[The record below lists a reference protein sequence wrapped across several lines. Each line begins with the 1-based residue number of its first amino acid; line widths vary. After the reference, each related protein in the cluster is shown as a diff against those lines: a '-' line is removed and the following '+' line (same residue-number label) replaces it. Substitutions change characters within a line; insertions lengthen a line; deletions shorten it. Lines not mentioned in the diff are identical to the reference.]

1 MTLYDES
8 SIKVLK
14 GLEPVRARPGMYTR
28 TDTPTHVIQE
38 VIDNAADEALAG
50 YARNLS
56 VRVHLDGSV
65 SVADDGRGI
74 PVGPHPTEKEPT
86 VVVVFTRLHAGGKF
100 DKTSGDGAYAFSGG
114 LHGVGVSVTNA
125 LSTRLSVT
133 VKRDGEVHQ
142 VEFADGGKLSV
153 PLQVVAK
160 CAKKDTGT
168 LVRAWPDPAFF
179 DSPRISLPELERL
192 LRAKAV
198 LLPGVTVKLV
208 IEREDGEQEK
218 AWSYPA
224 VSNGR
229 LYLRDHGLL
238 WCYGIRP

>member
-56 VRVHLDGSV
+56 VRVHLM
-65 SVADDGRGI
+65 ARFRWRTTAAAFRWGRTRPRRSRPSSWCSPACMPAASSTRQRRRRLCLFRRPARGGRI
-74 PVGPHPTEKEPT
+74 GDQCPVH
-86 VVVVFTRLHAGGKF
+86 
-100 DKTSGDGAYAFSGG
+100 
-114 LHGVGVSVTNA
+114 
-125 LSTRLSVT
+125 RLSVT

-142 VEFADGGKLSV
+142 VEFADGGKVSV
-153 PLQVVAK
+153 PLQV
-160 CAKKDTGT
+160 TGKWREEGHRHPGAR
-168 LVRAWPDPAFF
+168 LPDPAFF
-179 DSPRISLPELERL
+179 DSPRISLAELERL

-198 LLPGVTVKLV
+198 LLRGDGEMA

-218 AWSYPA
+218 VLVLSERPA
-224 VSNGR
+224 AIPG
-229 LYLRDHGLL
+229 GTA
-238 WCYGIRP
+238 